1 MPINKDEITK
11 ELVEKA
17 VQCKDVTELITLAKA
32 EGIDLTQEEAEAYM
46 SEIDDLELDSTQL
59 RSVAGGVCYKDCVHV
74 NKYGS

>member
-1 MPINKDEITK
+1 MPINKDELTK

-17 VQCKDVTELITLAKA
+17 VQCKDVTALITLAKA

-59 RSVAGGVCYKDCVHV
+59 RSVAGGGCYKDCVNV
-74 NKYGS
+74 NKSAS

>member
-1 MPINKDEITK
+1 MPINKDELTK

-17 VQCKDVTELITLAKA
+17 VQCKDVNALITLAKA

-59 RSVAGGVCYKDCVHV
+59 RSVAGGGCYGDCV
-74 NKYGS
+74 NDSLSGS

>member
-1 MPINKDEITK
+1 MPINKDELTK

-59 RSVAGGVCYKDCVHV
+59 RSVAGGGCYKDCVNI
-74 NKYGS
+74 NKSAS

>member
-1 MPINKDEITK
+1 MPINKDELTK